1 MRTTIRLLLCCLS
14 LSLAGCGKIPPAAPL
29 EPPTAKVPAAY
40 LYVSPDE
47 AEKLIASTPN
57 LGILDV
63 RDEPEMHA
71 NGLIAK
77 ARPSSYLGDNTT
89 LLRGL
94 DRKQPWL
101 IYCAIGGR
109 ADYTAETMGSLGFEH
124 VYILKGGFNAWQ
136 AAKKPVARW

>member
-1 MRTTIRLLLCCLS
+1 MRSTVRSFLCCLS
-14 LSLAGCGKIPPAAPL
+14 LSLASCGKVPPAAPL
-29 EPPTAKVPAAY
+29 EPPTAKVPATY

-77 ARPSSYLGDNTT
+77 ARPRT
-89 LLRGL
+89 
-94 DRKQPWL
+94 
-101 IYCAIGGR
+101 CR
-109 ADYTAETMGSLGFEH
+109 ATNSVM
-124 VYILKGGFNAWQ
+124 
-136 AAKKPVARW
+136 